1 MSSHKCRV
9 EFGGKKEVE
18 VAAVVVCGRGGRLM
32 LSPADGNW
40 GLRLSNEA
48 GRVTSAV
55 GLRQAENG
63 EVATILLLCLSG

>member
-1 MSSHKCRV
+1 M

-32 LSPADGNW
+32 LSPAADGNW